1 MKIVPVLDE
10 ENGCSSYIIGDEV
23 SGKAAVIDPL
33 KSVGYNHYILTA
45 SANGLTIRHVIETH
59 VHADHY
65 SEAKKLSRETSLIP
79 SMSVN
84 TSAEFAFNPLAE
96 GDTIELGFTTIRI
109 FETPGHTPESI
120 SLLITDGSRASEPW
134 CIFTGD
140 SLFVGDVGRPD
151 LVDSKQEKANQAAS
165 QQFDSI
171 FRKILPLPGYVEI
184 FPAHFGGSACGGLF
198 LSPKFVSTIGFEKR
212 YNRFLKTDNATD
224 FSRNLMK
231 NLKPAPVTAQQIR
244 NWNLSKS
251 IDT

>member
-23 SGKAAVIDPL
+23 SGKAAAIDPL

-45 SANGLTIRHVIETH
+45 SANGLTIRHVIDTH

-109 FETPGHTPESI
+109 IETPGHTPESI
-120 SLLITDGSRASEPW
+120 SLLVTDGSRPVSLDSFFASE
-134 CIFTGD
+134 
-140 SLFVGDVGRPD
+140 
-151 LVDSKQEKANQAAS
+151 
-165 QQFDSI
+165 
-171 FRKILPLPGYVEI
+171 
-184 FPAHFGGSACGGLF
+184 
-198 LSPKFVSTIGFEKR
+198 
-212 YNRFLKTDNATD
+212 
-224 FSRNLMK
+224 
-231 NLKPAPVTAQQIR
+231 
-244 NWNLSKS
+244 
-251 IDT
+251 